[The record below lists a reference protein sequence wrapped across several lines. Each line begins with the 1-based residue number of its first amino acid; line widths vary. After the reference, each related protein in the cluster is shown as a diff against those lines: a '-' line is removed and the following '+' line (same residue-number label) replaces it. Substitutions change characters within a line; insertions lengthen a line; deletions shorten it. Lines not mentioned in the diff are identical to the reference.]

1 MSSRRP
7 NMPRVNRDAQR
18 AAERRE
24 AEERARREQAEAG
37 AGGRPRSSGAER
49 GGAKRPAGPAPRGA
63 TAGRASKK
71 ESGAAAATDGSG
83 QPKVIKLP
91 KSQARLRERAALS
104 DGIRSGGPRTGGKR
118 PAERDDV
125 NPVPARSFSG
135 RLIALAVVLAA
146 VTIMLL
152 PTVGVYMDQRGELQ
166 ELRATIAELEEE
178 QEGLESLITRWEDPA
193 YIRQQ
198 ARERINLVMPGERKY
213 MVVGEPAAEESPLPE
228 NASPSDVRTDLPWVD
243 ALWDSVKRAATD

>member
-1 MSSRRP
+1 MPSRRP
-7 NMPRVNRDAQR
+7 NMPRVNREAQRAAERRAAEERAAGERAAAER

-24 AEERARREQAEAG
+24 AEERARREPAAKKKPAG
-37 AGGRPRSSGAER
+37 DSR
-49 GGAKRPAGPAPRGA
+49 GGAK
-63 TAGRASKK
+63 
-71 ESGAAAATDGSG
+71 
-83 QPKVIKLP
+83 VVKLP

-104 DGIRSGGPRTGGKR
+104 DGIRSGGPRSGGGPPKG
-118 PAERDDV
+118 RDDV
-125 NPVPARSFSG
+125 DPVPMRSFSG

-152 PTVGVYMDQRGELQ
+152 PTVGVYMDQRDELQ
-166 ELRATIAELEEE
+166 ALRADIAALEEE
-178 QEGLESLITRWEDPA
+178 QDGLETLIARWEDPA

-213 MVVGEPAAEESPLPE
+213 MVVGEPAPAESPLPE
-228 NASPSDVRTDLPWVD
+228 NASPSEVRTDLPWVD